1 MENKNSIVGL
11 LLLGIIITV
20 NGVCLN
26 NQPISISKPVYLF
39 LIIEAN
45 SVFIKNQFI

>member
-20 NGVCLN
+20 NCVCLN
-26 NQPISISKPVYLF
+26 NQPNSIENPVCII
-39 LIIEAN
+39 LIKKAN
-45 SVFIKNQFI
+45 SVFIKN